1 MSQPEDFGQDFIV
14 SELLSE
20 LKAENA
26 RKDNQIRQLHK
37 SFVITILAT
46 FVTVLIVVGGFIWYL
61 NQYDFIDEVTTTT
74 SAEGVYA
81 VVDSDGNII
90 GQDLTADQIEQLM
103 EGINNGESNEDE
115 NRDTR

>member
-26 RKDNQIRQLHK
+26 RKDNQIRQL
-37 SFVITILAT
+37 VTILAT
-46 FVTVLIVVGGFIWYL
+46 FITVLIVVGGFIWYL

-103 EGINNGESNEDE
+103 EGINNGEGNEDE